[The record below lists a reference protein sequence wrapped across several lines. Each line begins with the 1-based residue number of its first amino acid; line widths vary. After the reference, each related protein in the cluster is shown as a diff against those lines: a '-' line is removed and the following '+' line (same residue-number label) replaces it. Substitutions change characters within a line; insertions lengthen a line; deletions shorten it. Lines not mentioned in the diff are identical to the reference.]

1 MRFYQLSHNLEDG
14 KKYPQV
20 DCLHPFTASQIS
32 PWKELLCNPELT
44 FELKRGAV
52 MTDLITT
59 TVGPCSDMLIS
70 SNLYECVK
78 SFNILTHSVFPAQ
91 IQTGHNIEIYNYIHL
106 YGLPF
111 TDLIDYGKSSFVRTE
126 WTIPQDTIHLESFN
140 HYQQLKLQDKNGA
153 FGGSFDTLTLSDKC
167 EVLDLFFPFP
177 FDSTIFIS
185 ERLAE
190 KLIKYNFTGL
200 SINPTDKIVYV

>member
-1 MRFYQLSHNLEDG
+1 MRFFQLSHNLQDG

-20 DCLHPFTASQIS
+20 DCLRPFTASQIS
-32 PWKELLCNPELT
+32 PWKELLCNPELI
-44 FELKRGAV
+44 FELKRGAIL
-52 MTDLITT
+52 TDLITT
-59 TVGPCSDMLIS
+59 TACPFSDMLIS

-78 SFNILTHSVFPAQ
+78 SFNILTHSVFPIQ

-111 TDLIDYGKSSFVRTE
+111 TDFIDYNKSSFVRTE
-126 WTIPQDTIHLESFN
+126 WTIPQDTILIESFN
-140 HYQQLKLQDKNGA
+140 HFQQLKSQDKTGA
-153 FGGSFDTLTLSDKC
+153 CGVSFDTLTLSDKC
-167 EVLDLFFPFP
+167 GVLDLFFPFP

-190 KLIKYNFTGL
+190 KLIKSNFTGL
-200 SINPTDKIVYV
+200 SIKPTDKIIYV

>member
-1 MRFYQLSHNLEDG
+1 
-14 KKYPQV
+14 
-20 DCLHPFTASQIS
+20 
-32 PWKELLCNPELT
+32 
-44 FELKRGAV
+44 

-59 TVGPCSDMLIS
+59 TACPCSDMLIS

-91 IQTGHNIEIYNYIHL
+91 IQIGHNIEIYNYIHL

-111 TDLIDYGKSSFVRTE
+111 TDLIDYDKSSFVRTE
-126 WTIPQDTIHLESFN
+126 WTIPQDTILLESFN
-140 HYQQLKLQDKNGA
+140 HYLQLKLQDKTGA
-153 FGGSFDTLTLSDKC
+153 FGVSFDTITLSDKC

-190 KLIKYNFTGL
+190 KLIKSNFTGL
-200 SINPTDKIVYV
+200 SINPTDKIIH

>member
-1 MRFYQLSHNLEDG
+1 
-14 KKYPQV
+14 
-20 DCLHPFTASQIS
+20 
-32 PWKELLCNPELT
+32 
-44 FELKRGAV
+44 

-59 TVGPCSDMLIS
+59 TAGPCSDILIS
-70 SNLYECVK
+70 SNLYKWVK

-111 TDLIDYGKSSFVRTE
+111 VDLIDYDKSSFVRTE
-126 WTIPQDTIHLESFN
+126 WTIPQDTILLESFN
-140 HYQQLKLQDKNGA
+140 HYQQLKSQDKTGA
-153 FGGSFDTLTLSDKC
+153 FGVSFDTLILSNKC

-177 FDSTIFIS
+177 FDNTIFIS

-190 KLIKYNFTGL
+190 KLIQSNYTEL
-200 SINPTDKIVYV
+200 SIKPTNKIGYV